1 MTLRTR
7 LLLGLSAFVGALI
20 VLGGWSAWHL
30 WRMSALSERI
40 MAENYDSVVAAQNMK
55 ESLER
60 QDSAGLFVLL
70 DRWDRAVP
78 QLREHRIR
86 FDAAYER
93 AAGNITEPGEAE
105 VIQAI
110 GRNRDDYYRRFDRF
124 VLDAQGKG
132 SSGQRPSGAMAGEYF
147 QQLEPLFTEL
157 RGQCDRLLT
166 LNQDAMRR
174 KAAEAAALGRR
185 WFVTTLGTAVALVI
199 GGIGFAIFLSSSIL
213 GPVRQLTD
221 ATSRM
226 AAGQLDTVVEIRSRD
241 ELGVLAGRFNDMAE
255 RIRQLR
261 RSDLGKILVA
271 QQTAEAAVDSLY
283 DPVVVTDGEGRVQR
297 INRAAEPLF
306 GSEAAVL
313 GKPIREVTTDP
324 RLSLAVLN
332 VLESQEA
339 VASEESA
346 AIVPLVV
353 DGVER
358 SFRQRTTPMRDAD
371 GRLVGAVML
380 LEDITHLR
388 EIDRLKS
395 EFIAGASHELRTPLT
410 SLEMG
415 VHLLL
420 EGSAGELSP
429 KQLEILSMCR
439 DDAMRLD
446 KLVKD
451 LLDLSRI
458 ESGEAAP
465 HLERVLPGDLVS
477 GAVEPLRRQ
486 VDAKGLTLTV
496 HAPADLAEIA
506 ADRGQVER
514 VIANLVTNAIRAT
527 ERGGEIDITATRR
540 NGYVA
545 ISVRD
550 TGRGIPHD
558 YLDRVFEPFVQVP
571 HAPAGGAGL
580 GLSIS
585 RRIVQAHGG
594 QIAVR
599 SEPGQGTTFTFTL
612 PVASQG
618 SGLAAGRGDDANSRR
633 G

>member
-1 MTLRTR
+1 MAVTLRTR

-40 MAENYDSVVAAQNMK
+40 IAENYDSVVAAQDMK

-70 DRWDRAVP
+70 GRSDRAVP
-78 QLREHRIR
+78 QLQEHRAR
-86 FDAAYER
+86 FDAAFER
-93 AAGNITEPGEAE
+93 AAANITEPGEAA
-105 VIQAI
+105 VVQAI
-110 GRNRDDYYRRFDRF
+110 GRNRDDYYRSFDRF
-124 VLDAQGKG
+124 LLDARGIG
-132 SSGQRPSGAMAGEYF
+132 STGQRLSAPAVGEYF
-147 QQLEPLFTEL
+147 RQLEPLFTEL
-157 RGQCDRLLT
+157 RGQCDRLLKV
-166 LNQDAMRR
+166 NQDAMRR
-174 KAAEAAALGRR
+174 KAAEAATLARR

-199 GGIGFAIFLSSSIL
+199 GGIGFAILLSNSIL
-213 GPVRQLTD
+213 RPVRQLTD
-221 ATSRM
+221 ATSRV
-226 AAGQLDTVVEIRSRD
+226 AAGDLDTVVEIRSRD
-241 ELGVLAGRFNDMAE
+241 ELGVLAAQFNEMAG
-255 RIRQLR
+255 RIRQHR

-271 QQTAEAAVDSLY
+271 QQTAEAVVDSLY
-283 DPVVVTDGEGRVQR
+283 DPVIVTDGEGRVRR

-306 GSEAAVL
+306 GPEAAVL
-313 GKPIREVTTDP
+313 GRPVQDVTNDP
-324 RLSLAVLN
+324 RLSMAVLD
-332 VLESQEA
+332 VLQSQRT

-353 DGVER
+353 DGAER
-358 SFRQRTTPMRDAD
+358 SFRQRTTPMRDAE

-429 KQLEILSMCR
+429 KQHEIVAMCR
-439 DDAMRLD
+439 DDTLRLE

-465 HLERVLPGDLVS
+465 HMAAVPARVLVIDAL
-477 GAVEPLRRQ
+477 EPLRRQ
-486 VDAKGLTLTV
+486 ADAKGLTLRV
-496 HAPADLAEIA
+496 DAPAELPEIN

-514 VIANLVTNAIRAT
+514 VITNLVTNAIRAT
-527 ERGGEIDITATRR
+527 ERGGEIDVAAARR
-540 NGYVA
+540 NEYVA

-558 YLDRVFEPFVQVP
+558 YLARVFEPFVQVP
-571 HAPAGGAGL
+571 NAPAGGAGL

-594 QIAVR
+594 QITVR

-612 PVASQG
+612 PVAPRVS
-618 SGLAAGRGDDANSRR
+618 A
-633 G
+633 

>member
-20 VLGGWSAWHL
+20 ALGGWSAWHL

-40 MAENYDSVVAAQNMK
+40 IAENYDSVVAAQDMK

-70 DRWDRAVP
+70 NRWDRAAP
-78 QLREHRIR
+78 QLREHRAR
-86 FDAAYER
+86 FDAAYQR
-93 AAGNITEPGEAE
+93 AAANITEPGEAE

-124 VLDAQGKG
+124 LVDAGAGG
-132 SSGQRPSGAMAGEYF
+132 STGQRASALPVGEYF
-147 QQLEPLFTEL
+147 RQLEPLFTEL
-157 RGQCDRLLT
+157 RGQCDRLLN

-174 KAAEAAALGRR
+174 KAADAATLARR
-185 WFVTTLGTAVALVI
+185 WFVTTLGTALTLVI
-199 GGIGFAIFLSSSIL
+199 GGIGFAILLSNSIL
-213 GPVRQLTD
+213 RPVRQLTD
-221 ATSRM
+221 ATSRV
-226 AAGQLDTVVEIRSRD
+226 AAGHLDTVVEIRSRD
-241 ELGVLAGRFNDMAE
+241 ELGVLAARFNEMAQ

-261 RSDLGKILVA
+261 RSDLGKIRVA

-283 DPVVVTDGEGRVQR
+283 DPVIVTDGQGRVQR

-306 GSEAAVL
+306 GPEAAVL
-313 GKPIREVTTDP
+313 GRPFQDVTNDP
-324 RLSLAVLN
+324 RLSMAVLD
-332 VLESQEA
+332 VLESERA

-353 DGVER
+353 DGAER
-358 SFRQRTTPMRDAD
+358 SFRQRTTPMRDAE
-371 GRLVGAVML
+371 GRLVGAVVL

-429 KQLEILSMCR
+429 KQHELLAMCR
-439 DDAMRLD
+439 DDTMRLD

-458 ESGEAAP
+458 ESGEATPQLAAVAA
-465 HLERVLPGDLVS
+465 RDVVID
-477 GAVEPLRRQ
+477 AVEPLRRQ
-486 VDAKGLTLTV
+486 ADAKGLALDIN
-496 HAPADLAEIA
+496 APAELPEIA
-506 ADRGQVER
+506 ADRAQVER

-527 ERGGEIDITATRR
+527 ERGGRIDIAAAHR

-545 ISVRD
+545 ITVGD

-558 YLDRVFEPFVQVP
+558 YLARVFEPFVQVP
-571 HAPAGGAGL
+571 NAPAGGAGL

-594 QIAVR
+594 QITVR

-612 PVASQG
+612 PVATR
-618 SGLAAGRGDDANSRR
+618 ATE
-633 G
+633 